1 MIASVRCPRCNATIS
16 GDFPSNQVALE
27 SHNAKF
33 HSPASREPDSFRLE
47 RIKQRRQRIA
57 KKFSNMAEMPAK
69 TPVVTK
75 QPTAETA
82 VVTKKKGKK

>member
-1 MIASVRCPRCNATIS
+1 MISSVKCPRCNATIS

-33 HSPASREPDSFRLE
+33 HSPASREPDSLRLE
-47 RIKQRRQRIA
+47 RIKQRRERIA
-57 KKFSNMAEMPAK
+57 KKFSNVVK
-69 TPVVTK
+69 TPVVTAE
-75 QPTAETA
+75 PTAETA